1 MTTAALRTRSEAVYR
16 RSRIEPPFRRKALF
30 ESLEQRLLLSADP
43 LASVSSEGLLHAQFG
58 DDADRVTVRQV
69 STAAGG
75 GVIVDLTAGALTQRY
90 GGDGAGIMA
99 VELRGGGGDDSFE
112 LIGLSVGATVAG
124 EGGLDSLFGEAANS
138 EWFINGLDAGSIGMA
153 TF

>member
-1 MTTAALRTRSEAVYR
+1 
-16 RSRIEPPFRRKALF
+16 
-30 ESLEQRLLLSADP
+30 
-43 LASVSSEGLLHAQFG
+43 
-58 DDADRVTVRQV
+58 
-69 STAAGG
+69 
-75 GVIVDLTAGALTQRY
+75 
-90 GGDGAGIMA
+90 GDGAGIMA

-153 TF
+153 TFSGIENLLGAADNEDRFSFAAEGSISGYIDGGAGGFDTLHLAGGTFD